1 MARPVSLSGISAVNA
16 TRQSWLDTIIKGDCV
31 AALEALPEN
40 SVDVIFAD
48 PPYNLQ
54 LGGDLHA
61 RTSRWSMR
69 STTTGTSS
77 IPSPPTTPSP
87 APGCSPARRVLKP
100 NGTIWVIGSYHNIF
114 RVGSQLQDLGFW
126 ILNDVSGARPTRCRI
141 SAAAAS
147 RTPTRP

>member
-1 MARPVSLSGISAVNA
+1 VSIKWPVLSRFPKFPTVKA

-69 STTTGTSS
+69 S
-77 IPSPPTTPSP
+77 
-87 APGCSPARRVLKP
+87 R
-100 NGTIWVIGSYHNIF
+100 
-114 RVGSQLQDLGFW
+114 
-126 ILNDVSGARPTRCRI
+126 
-141 SAAAAS
+141 
-147 RTPTRP
+147 